1 MDIGILELLKHP
13 TVIAS
18 LVIAGLIFVSGMGKK
33 GDREKSLGSVA
44 PALHPRETV
53 FRSPP

>member
-1 MDIGILELLKHP
+1 MDICILELLEHP
-13 TVIAS
+13 AVIAS

-44 PALHPRETV
+44 PTPQPRETV